1 MSFLN
6 KLMETFPH
14 KVEAFTRM
22 IERDY
27 AEGTP
32 FFRKF
37 VSLAKKIY
45 PILQKQD
52 FEDVYQNAL
61 LSLTCKNSGRYA
73 IENYSYDIDQEKRI
87 DEDRILR
94 KWFIRCLL
102 NKCVDYMRRKKN
114 TFSIDDVD
122 GPDLSLVRDSEENPL
137 EILIRREIK
146 DKVKREYH
154 RLNPIHHQVVRLIY
168 FDGLKYHE
176 AAEKL
181 GIPLGT
187 VKSRLHAAIS
197 RLGERLE
204 GLKVA

>member
-45 PILQKQD
+45 PILQEQD

-146 DKVKREYH
+146 D
-154 RLNPIHHQVVRLIY
+154 
-168 FDGLKYHE
+168 
-176 AAEKL
+176 
-181 GIPLGT
+181 
-187 VKSRLHAAIS
+187 
-197 RLGERLE
+197 
-204 GLKVA
+204 